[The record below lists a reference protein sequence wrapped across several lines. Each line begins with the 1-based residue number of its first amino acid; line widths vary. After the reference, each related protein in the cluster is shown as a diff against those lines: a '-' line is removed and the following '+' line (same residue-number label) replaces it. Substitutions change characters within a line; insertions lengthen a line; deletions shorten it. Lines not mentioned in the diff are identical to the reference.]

1 MRREGAATE
10 SMKIALAYFEK
21 FIEMSGGIEGVCCA
35 MANAMARRGHDVFI
49 VYCYGRSG
57 APFYPLDE
65 SVKLYNLM
73 AIHPE
78 KWKNDSL
85 SQCVSG
91 GEKLMREILRVFD
104 ANKARDWNEKA
115 KGRMI
120 REEVRQVMEEIQ
132 PDVIVSLRFE
142 TGNYLLN
149 AAEVTTP
156 VVMRSYISPRV
167 ILPKAPA
174 GEIAAIEKS
183 AAAHVQLEEDIKDMK
198 KFCPHA
204 HVVCIPNAV
213 PQYDRQADL
222 AAEKHVYTILHAGRM
237 NKEQKRQHLLVEA
250 FARAAADF
258 PNWRVELWGGGNES
272 GVSYAEELRRQIH
285 ECGLDGRVLLKGE
298 SRHILDEYVK
308 GDIFCFPSAYEGF
321 PNALAEAMSAGL
333 PPAAFRSCSGVPS
346 LIRDGEN
353 GLLAD
358 DGAEALAG
366 ALRRLMENKEL
377 RVQMGQR
384 ARDSMRAYA
393 PEIIW
398 DQWEKLLE
406 EAAEKRG
413 NEWRK

>member
-1 MRREGAATE
+1 
-10 SMKIALAYFEK
+10 MKIALAYFEK

-35 MANAMARRGHDVFI
+35 MANAMARRGHDVSI

-57 APFYPLDE
+57 APFYPLDS

-73 AIHPE
+73 AIHPG

-91 GEKLMREILRVFD
+91 GDKLVREFLRVFN
-104 ANKARDWNEKA
+104 ANAARGWNEKA

-120 REEVRQVMEEIQ
+120 CGEIRQVMDEIQ

-149 AAEVTTP
+149 AAKVTAP

-174 GEIAAIEKS
+174 GEIAALEKS
-183 AAAHVQLEEDIKDMK
+183 AAVHVQLEDDMADMK
-198 KFCPHA
+198 KFCPRA
-204 HVVCIPNAV
+204 RVVCIPNAV

-222 AAEKHVYTILHAGRM
+222 AAEKSVHTIIHAGRM
-237 NKEQKRQHLLVEA
+237 NKEQKRQHILVDA
-250 FARAAADF
+250 FARVAGDF
-258 PNWRVELWGGGNES
+258 PDWQVELWGGGNES
-272 GVSYAEELRRQIH
+272 GAAYAEELRRQIH

-298 SRHILDEYVK
+298 IRHILDEYVK

-366 ALRRLMENKEL
+366 ALRKLMGNKEL
-377 RVQMGQR
+377 RVRMGQR
-384 ARDSMRAYA
+384 ARDSMKAYA

-398 DQWEKLLE
+398 DKWEKLLE

-413 NEWRK
+413 NKWEK